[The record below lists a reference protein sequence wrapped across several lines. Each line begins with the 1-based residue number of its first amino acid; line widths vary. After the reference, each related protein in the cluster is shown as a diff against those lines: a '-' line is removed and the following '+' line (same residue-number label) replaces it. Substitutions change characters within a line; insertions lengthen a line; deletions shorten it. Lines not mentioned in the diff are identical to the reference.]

1 MALLTLLFRLPLLPV
16 EGVIRLGQL
25 IEEQAEQ
32 ELHDPASVRRQLE
45 EVEQAQSAGEMSSE
59 DAARAEAQA
68 IGRLIQPTAGTGAT
82 QSGRTAI
89 GADSHGRTTRRSPQ
103 ARR

>member
-1 MALLTLLFRLPLLPV
+1 MELLTLLFRLPFLPV
-16 EGVIRLGQL
+16 QGVIRLGEL

-32 ELHDPASVRRQLE
+32 QLHDPASVQRQLE
-45 EVEQAQSAGEMSSE
+45 EIEQAQSAGGMSSE

-68 IGRLIQPTAGTGAT
+68 IGRLIQPAGAGGAE
-82 QSGRTAI
+82 SRRTAI